1 MTTMRDVAELANVST
16 AVVSRVLNGDR
27 TLAVS
32 DNTRQRVLEAAKK
45 LNYRVKTRRRLSKNK
60 DSQSLDRIAIIR
72 FQSEEMEKEDP
83 YFSYI
88 QRGIELEAL
97 RLGTVVHTYHWND
110 EELGLKQKASD
121 YDGIIVV
128 NGDNFNPECLGAKR
142 LTFVDYCPDVNRYT
156 SVVVDFN
163 QATRTVLQHLV
174 QLGHEKIGFIG
185 GGRPF
190 GKDPRH
196 LAYESFMREICRF
209 SEDDIFIGDWAMGS
223 GYECMMEALSKSN
236 RPTAFF
242 VASDPMAIGALRAIH
257 ECGLKVPTD
266 IAVVG
271 FDDIETAAYV
281 SPSLTTIHV
290 NTELMGR
297 LAVRL
302 LQRPLD
308 EDVPVQ
314 VHVPFHLVIR
324 ETCGGAADC

>member
-32 DNTRQRVLEAAKK
+32 DNTRQRVLDAAKK
-45 LNYRVKTRRRLSKNK
+45 LNYRVKTRR
-60 DSQSLDRIAIIR
+60 SLTKKEESRPLESVAVIR
-72 FQSEEMEKEDP
+72 FQSKEMDKEDP

-88 QRGIELEAL
+88 QRGIELEAQ
-97 RLGTVVHTYHWND
+97 RFGTVVHTYHWSD
-110 EELGLKQKASD
+110 DELGLKQKSAD

-128 NGDNFNPECLGAKR
+128 NGDNFNPECLDAKR
-142 LTFVDYCPDVNRYT
+142 LIFVDYCPDVNRYT
-156 SVVVDFN
+156 SVMVDFN

-196 LAYESFMREICRF
+196 LAYESFMREIGRF
-209 SEDDIFIGDWAMGS
+209 SADDIFIGEWAMSS
-223 GYECMMEALSKSN
+223 GYERMMEALSRRN
-236 RPTAFF
+236 RPSAFF
-242 VASDPMAIGALRAIH
+242 IASDPMAIGALRAIH
-257 ECGLKVPTD
+257 ERGLKVPND

-281 SPSLTTIHV
+281 SPSLTTVHV

-324 ETCGGAADC
+324 ETCGGCVHG